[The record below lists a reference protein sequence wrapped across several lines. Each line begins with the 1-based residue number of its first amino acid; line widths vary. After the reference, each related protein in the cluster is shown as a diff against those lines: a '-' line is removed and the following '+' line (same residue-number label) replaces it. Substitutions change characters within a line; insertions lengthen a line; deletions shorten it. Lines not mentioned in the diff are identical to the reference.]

1 MTLTEA
7 QYRNDLVKTG
17 LSQVGR
23 LYRDSAVPT
32 NWPPEQFDCSVFTHW
47 LNAKYGIDIDKGVLT
62 DGLAWPPKE
71 PTPWRKYPGYTLNQQ
86 RAAHQL
92 SSSVI
97 GFHEI
102 KPGDR
107 LYYDKPGQHHV
118 VMYIGD
124 GKVVH
129 AAGTAYGVIVS
140 PVVPPG
146 AIGHGGKTLS
156 LCVSAVKFAKA
167 AGYKFAV
174 PAVPPTP
181 KPPVTTPKPPAKPTV
196 FLSHILAAI
205 KKDGPAAQGHTTYK
219 SEVLLVERGLN
230 KEGLL
235 SSNLVDGSAGTASFG
250 KGSAYQKYQERLG
263 YHGQDAD
270 GIPGKQS
277 LTTLGKKYG
286 FNVV

>member
-7 QYRNDLVKTG
+7 QYRNGLVQNG
-17 LSQVGR
+17 LAQVGR

-32 NWPPEQFDCSVFTHW
+32 NWPPEQFDCSTFTHW
-47 LNAKYGIDIDKGVLT
+47 LNAKYGIDIDKGVLINE
-62 DGLAWPPKE
+62 AWPPAE
-71 PTPWRKYPGYTLNQQ
+71 PKPWHKYPGYTLNQQ
-86 RAAHQL
+86 RAAAAL
-92 SSSVI
+92 GSCIIPFS
-97 GFHEI
+97 EI

-118 VMYIGD
+118 TMYIGD

-140 PVVPPG
+140 PVVHPG
-146 AIGHGGKTLS
+146 IVGHGGKLLTM
-156 LCVSAVKFAKA
+156 CVSATKFAKA
-167 AGYKFAV
+167 AGYKFD
-174 PAVPPTP
+174 VPPVIP
-181 KPPVTTPKPPAKPTV
+181 KPPVVPKPPAKPTV

-219 SEVLLVERGLN
+219 NEVLLVERGLN

-235 SSNLVDGSAGTASFG
+235 ASSLVDGSAGTASFG

-270 GIPGKQS
+270 GIPGKPS
-277 LTTLGKKYG
+277 LTTLGRKYG